1 MRVFFRFIII
11 YILFLIQTGM
21 TRYAP
26 DLVLLAVLIF
36 ALSAPQKTTLSLC
49 LFAGFCLDLINP
61 MTFGFNLLICL
72 ITGFGIQSLQKL
84 VYYGHR
90 YLFVFLLI
98 ILVLKYGLGFLL
110 FKTIPP
116 IAEIIVSSLITLILV
131 LPFNFIFDR
140 LVCNPWKVA

>member
-1 MRVFFRFIII
+1 MRTFFRFLII
-11 YILFLIQTGM
+11 YLLFLLQTGIG
-21 TRYAP
+21 RYAP

-36 ALSAPQKTTLSLC
+36 ALSAAPKTTLGLS
-49 LFAGFCLDLINP
+49 LFAGFCLDLVNP

-90 YLFVFLLI
+90 YLFLFLLI
-98 ILVLKYGLGFLL
+98 VLGLKYGLGFLI
-110 FKTIPP
+110 FGAIPP
-116 IAEIIVSSLITLILV
+116 IPEIIVSGLITLILV

-140 LVCNPWKVA
+140 LVANPWRIG